1 MTKKVRVQRSKQQKI
16 LARSALAI
24 VSLCTLVGHAMASDK
39 DTIATDRPDFVESSN
54 VVGKGR
60 FQFETSFA
68 FDKNDRYG
76 IREKIRST
84 PTLLRF
90 GFHDDFEFRIE
101 TDGFMSSKYTDRNRK
116 VDQSTSG
123 FSDTSI
129 GLKWHVADAE
139 ANAPSIGILVHAD
152 LDSGSHA
159 FRGQGVRP
167 SIRGVAE
174 WELANDF
181 SLGVMPGLI
190 SQKSDNGD
198 RFVSGIFGIVIG
210 KAWTDQF
217 RSFVELSAPQ
227 IAKSKNGGVTAT
239 FDVGVA
245 YLLTPTVQ
253 IDTALSKGLN
263 KNTNNLSW
271 TIGISAKY

>member
-1 MTKKVRVQRSKQQKI
+1 MTTKVRSMTKTYQQICATSI
-16 LARSALAI
+16 LSLAT
-24 VSLCTLVGHAMASDK
+24 LCAWQGQAMAADK

-68 FDKNDRYG
+68 IDKNDRYG
-76 IREKIRST
+76 IREKISST

-101 TDGFMSSKYTDRNRK
+101 TDGFLTSKYTDRNRK
-116 VDQSTSG
+116 IDQSTNG

-129 GLKWHVADAE
+129 GLKWHVADAQ
-139 ANAPSIGILVHAD
+139 ANAPSIGVLFHAD

-159 FRGQGVRP
+159 FRGQGIRP
-167 SIRGVAE
+167 SIRAVAE

-181 SLGVMPGLI
+181 SLGVMPGLM
-190 SQKSDNGD
+190 SQKNENGD
-198 RFVSGIFGIVIG
+198 RFTSGIFGIVLG

-217 RSFVELSAPQ
+217 RSFVELAAPQ
-227 IAKSKNGGVTAT
+227 ITSSKNGGVMAT
-239 FDVGVA
+239 LDIGVA

-263 KNTNNLSW
+263 KNTSNLSW

>member
-1 MTKKVRVQRSKQQKI
+1 MSKNARTMMNSQRQIWISSV
-16 LARSALAI
+16 LTVA
-24 VSLCTLVGHAMASDK
+24 SLCALNDQACASDK

-68 FDKNDRYG
+68 IDKNDRYG
-76 IREKIRST
+76 IREKISST
-84 PTLLRF
+84 PTLLRY
-90 GFHDDFEFRIE
+90 GFHDNLEFRLE
-101 TDGFMSSKYTDRNRK
+101 TDGFLSSKYTDRNRK
-116 VDQSTSG
+116 IDQSTNG

-139 ANAPSIGILVHAD
+139 ANTPSIGILVHAD
-152 LDSGSHA
+152 LDSGSRA
-159 FRGQGVRP
+159 FRGQGIRP
-167 SIRGVAE
+167 SIRAVAE

-181 SLGVMPGLI
+181 SLGVMPGLM
-190 SQKSDNGD
+190 SQKNDNGD
-198 RFVSGIFGIVIG
+198 RFVSGIFGIVLG
-210 KAWTDQF
+210 KAWTDKF
-217 RSFVELSAPQ
+217 RSFVELAAPQ
-227 IAKSKNGGVTAT
+227 IASSKNGGVLAT
-239 FDVGVA
+239 LDVGVA

-263 KNTNNLSW
+263 KNTSNLSW

>member
-1 MTKKVRVQRSKQQKI
+1 MRTKTRTMMNSQRQIWISGV
-16 LARSALAI
+16 LTVA
-24 VSLCTLVGHAMASDK
+24 SLCALNGQAWASDK

-68 FDKNDRYG
+68 LDKNDRYG
-76 IREKIRST
+76 IREKISST

-101 TDGFMSSKYTDRNRK
+101 TDGFLSSKYTDRNRK
-116 VDQSTSG
+116 IDQNISG

-139 ANAPSIGILVHAD
+139 AGAPSIGILVHAD

-159 FRGQGVRP
+159 FRGQGIRP
-167 SIRGVAE
+167 SIRAVAE

-181 SLGVMPGLI
+181 SLGVMPGLM
-190 SQKSDNGD
+190 SQKNENGD
-198 RFVSGIFGIVIG
+198 RFTSGIFGIVLG

-217 RSFVELSAPQ
+217 RSFVELAAPQ
-227 IAKSKNGGVTAT
+227 ITSSKNGGVMAT
-239 FDVGVA
+239 LDIGVA

-263 KNTNNLSW
+263 KNTSNVSW